1 MAGSHGVVR
10 GLNYVSRSS
19 LNEGRFGRMFRWLP
33 RETYKKEDLKRLA
46 KIMIQAETV
55 VIVGNEGELPPDV
68 SLPKDYE
75 APAEGP
81 NVAAPFPRPFPDTGK
96 LFDTVFGESEA
107 DDENPVIPAGYTYF
121 GQFIDHDLT
130 FDPNSSLQKM
140 NDPDALEDFRT
151 PRFDLDSLYGRGPDD
166 QPYLY
171 QDAQDRGGGI
181 RFRLGR
187 TSDNQDRPGEL
198 QRNVDGRALIGDPRN
213 DENAIICQL
222 QAVFLNFHNKVID
235 ALERA
240 RPQFKQDHH
249 ACFLEAQRIVRWHYQ
264 YIVLND
270 YLKRVV
276 GENNWR
282 TVFQGKG
289 DTRPDPHVKFYLPKR
304 GQAYM
309 PVEFSVA
316 AFRFGHSMVRPSY
329 ALRPGDHNVGGDK
342 NTPFSEGKFNRIP
355 LFFRLDENDK
365 IIADTSASKPAKTVT
380 DPVRDLHGFG
390 PLPDD
395 WEIDWNMFFA
405 KDALPTMHAED
416 NDRLQVVGQE
426 TGHFTQPGYRIDTK
440 LVDPLAL
447 LPPSV
452 AKSGNAPDR
461 IPVLAYRNLLR
472 GSQFELPSG
481 QSVARALEV
490 KVMTEEKLWNGVD
503 DPVLAD
509 PAQNPFAFRA
519 PLWYYILKEA
529 EMQTDCNAAGPV
541 RDSLGGHCLGDVG
554 GRIVAEV
561 ITGIALNDHSSYLY
575 QDVNWTPAS
584 EATRSGFKPDVPI
597 TDMYRLIHWTTD
609 GSMSFR
615 LDGSAGGATAQ

>member
-1 MAGSHGVVR
+1 MT
-10 GLNYVSRSS
+10 YVSRSS
-19 LNEGRFGRMFRWLP
+19 LEEGRFGRMFRWLP
-33 RETYKKEDLKRLA
+33 RETYKKEDLLRLA
-46 KIMIQAETV
+46 KIMIQKETV
-55 VIVGNEGELPPDV
+55 VFVGDADF
-68 SLPKDYE
+68 PKDVRLSADYQ
-75 APAEGP
+75 PPTEGP
-81 NVAAPFPRPFPDTGK
+81 NVAVPFPRPQPDTGE
-96 LFDTVFGESEA
+96 LFDTAFGESEP

-130 FDPNSSLQKM
+130 FDPNSSLQKL
-140 NDPDALEDFRT
+140 NDPEALEDFRT

-171 QDAQDRGGGI
+171 QDAPDRGGGI

-187 TSDNQDRPGEL
+187 TSNNQDRPGEL

-235 ALERA
+235 TLETA

-276 GENNWR
+276 GEKTWR
-282 TVFQGKG
+282 IVFQGSG
-289 DTRPDPHVKFYLPKR
+289 NARPHPHLKFYLPKHGR
-304 GQAYM
+304 SYM

-329 ALRPGDHNVGGDK
+329 ALRPGDSNVGGGGK
-342 NTPFSEGKFNRIP
+342 GKPFAREKFNRIP
-355 LFFRLDENDK
+355 LFFRLDKNEG
-365 IIADTSASKPAKTVT
+365 AETSAATSTET
-380 DPVRDLHGFG
+380 DSGPVRDLHGFG

-405 KDALPTMHAED
+405 EAALPTMHANGGDE
-416 NDRLQVVGQE
+416 LQVVGQD

-452 AKSGNAPDR
+452 AKSGNAPDG

-481 QSVARALEV
+481 QSVARALEAD
-490 KVMTEEKLWNGVD
+490 VMTEEKLWGDVKD
-503 DPVLAD
+503 DVLAD
-509 PAQNPFAFRA
+509 PNKNPFAYRA

-529 EMQTDCNAAGPV
+529 ETSNTRNDPGPL
-541 RDSLGGHCLGDVG
+541 RDSRGGHCLGEVG

-561 ITGIALNDHSSYLY
+561 IVGIALNDHTSYLY

-584 EATRSGFKPDVPI
+584 EAARSGFAPKEPI
-597 TDMYRLIHWTTD
+597 TDMYSLIHWTT
-609 GSMSFR
+609 
-615 LDGSAGGATAQ
+615 GGTMTFKA

>member
-1 MAGSHGVVR
+1 MAGSHGGVR
-10 GLNYVSRSS
+10 GLDYVSRSS

-33 RETYKKEDLKRLA
+33 RETYTKDDLARLA

-55 VIVGNEGELPPDV
+55 VIVGDGGKLPDDV
-68 SLPKDYE
+68 SLPDGFKG
-75 APAEGP
+75 PAEGP
-81 NVAAPFPRPFPDTGK
+81 NVISPFPRPSPDTGK
-96 LFDTVFGESEA
+96 LFDTAFGESEP

-130 FDPNSSLQKM
+130 FDPNSSLQKL
-140 NDPDALEDFRT
+140 NDPEALEDFRT

-181 RFRLGR
+181 RFRLGM
-187 TSDNQDRPGEL
+187 TSDQRDRPGEL

-235 ALERA
+235 ELQQA
-240 RPQFKQDHH
+240 RTQFKDDPH

-276 GENNWR
+276 GEKTWR

-289 DTRPDPHVKFYLPKR
+289 DARPHPHVKFYLPKR

-329 ALRPGDHNVGGDK
+329 ALRPGDQTVGGDENK
-342 NTPFSEGKFNRIP
+342 PFSKGKFHRIP
-355 LFFRLDENDK
+355 LFFRLDENKK
-365 IIADTSASKPAKTVT
+365 ITADTSDAESTEEIAESL
-380 DPVRDLHGFG
+380 RDLHGFG

-405 KDALPTMHAED
+405 KDPLPTTHALD
-416 NDRLQVVGQE
+416 DGRLQVVEQD

-472 GSQFELPSG
+472 GSEFELPSG
-481 QSVARALEV
+481 QSVARALELP
-490 KVMTEEKLWNGVD
+490 VMTEEMLWQGVR
-503 DPVLAD
+503 DPDLAD
-509 PAQNPFAFRA
+509 PNKNPFAFRA

-529 EMQTDCNAAGPV
+529 EMQENEDAAEAV
-541 RDSLGGHCLGDVG
+541 RDSLGGHCLGAVG

-561 ITGIALNDHSSYLY
+561 IVGIALNDHSSYLY
-575 QDVNWTPAS
+575 QDVIWTPAA
-584 EATRSGFKPDVPI
+584 EAARSGFKPDVPI
-597 TDMYRLIHWTTD
+597 TDMYHLIYWTTD
-609 GSMSFR
+609 GAMSFR
-615 LDGSAGGATAQ
+615 PKDSSGGTAA